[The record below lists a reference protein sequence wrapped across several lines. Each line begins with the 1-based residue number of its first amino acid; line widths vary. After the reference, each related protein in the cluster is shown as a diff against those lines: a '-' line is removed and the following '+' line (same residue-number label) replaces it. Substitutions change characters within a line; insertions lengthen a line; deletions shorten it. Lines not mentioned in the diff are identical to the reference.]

1 MKPKTDPS
9 TKPYYRCLSC
19 PRFTKLS
26 LCGGRP
32 TRDMDYKN
40 WCEYIRDVMDIK
52 GYTIAYVAEKAE
64 VSEKRIELIRSAR
77 DDQDIKR
84 STARRIEQ
92 VVLGPAT
99 NHLCDMDFDKS
110 AADRIADL
118 EKKLAA
124 AEKARDIYE
133 KVIERFFEKDKD
145 ARGV

>member
-1 MKPKTDPS
+1 MRKQYDTT

-52 GYTIAYVAEKAE
+52 GYTIAYVAKKAE
-64 VSEKRIELIRSAR
+64 VSEKRIEMIRAVR
-77 DDQDIKR
+77 IDQDIMR
-84 STARRIEQ
+84 ATARRIEQ

-99 NHLCDMDFDKS
+99 NHTCDMDFDS
-110 AADRIADL
+110 T
-118 EKKLAA
+118 A
-124 AEKARDIYE
+124 AEKIVSLEAEVAYWRKENDSKAKI
-133 KVIERFFEKDKD
+133 IDKYLD
-145 ARGV
+145 